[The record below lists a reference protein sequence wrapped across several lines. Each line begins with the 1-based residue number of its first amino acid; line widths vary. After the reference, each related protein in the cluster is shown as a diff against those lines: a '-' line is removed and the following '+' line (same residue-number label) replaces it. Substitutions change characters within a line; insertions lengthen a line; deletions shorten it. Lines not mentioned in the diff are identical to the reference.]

1 MKIFTKK
8 DKRTRLEKSID
19 KLHDEILLLDDSDE
33 ILPSKMDRLEKLYE
47 LNALVAKGKVSKD
60 TVLIVGGNILGILLI
75 LNFEKMGI
83 ITSKGLGLIVKSRV

>member
-60 TVLIVGGNILGILLI
+60 TVLIVGGNILGLLLI

-83 ITSKGLGLIVKSRV
+83 ITSKALGLIIKSRV